1 MHKQPIRVLFC
12 DDQPEVHIVCA
23 IQQAPCTFLGKVD
36 TTRELFSYLHHH
48 TNALPEV
55 IFMDARFNTKQID
68 HNFEELRETLEELR
82 RYPEWQAIR
91 VVILTGVPIRELFLM
106 AFPYIQGFIDKADYQ
121 RALPDALMV
130 FTYGDTDTTFFNKFS
145 PWKPRKQEQGVW
157 AHFTELQLSILEDIL
172 RGHSDEFIQ
181 AKHGMRNHSN
191 LSGRID
197 GILNKLIEHSQRNH
211 FFANFSDMDKGGLS
225 IRQKFWIMVQ
235 ICVELRHPAAMEM
248 LGKNGVVV

>member
-36 TTRELFSYLHHH
+36 TTRDLFAYLHNHA
-48 TNALPEV
+48 NALPEV

-91 VVILTGVPIRELFLM
+91 VVILTGVPIRELFIM

-235 ICVELRHPAAMEM
+235 ICVELRHPAAVEM